1 MRFKYR
7 KSMNLPKRRQER
19 IYCLCQSIDHLPSE
33 ERQRI
38 RDICDATGYGDAVY
52 EYITTDASSLYV
64 SQKYYVSE
72 KWLAVKTAEVFRTL
86 ANKR

>member
-7 KSMNLPKRRQER
+7 KSMRLPRRRQEQ
-19 IYCLCQSIDHLPSE
+19 IYCICQAVKVLPEE

-38 RDICDATGYGDAVY
+38 RQACDNTGIGNAVY

-64 SQKYYVSE
+64 SQRYYVSE
-72 KWLAVKTAEVFRTL
+72 KWLAVKMAEVFREL
-86 ANKR
+86 SKIY

>member
-7 KSMNLPKRRQER
+7 KSMKLPKRRQER

-38 RDICDATGYGDAVY
+38 RDICDATGYGEAVY
-52 EYITTDASSLYV
+52 EYITTDASSVQICNKHYV
-64 SQKYYVSE
+64 NHTS
-72 KWLAVKTAEVFRTL
+72 LAIKTAEVFREL
-86 ANKR
+86 ARKI